1 MIAEVFRA
9 QRYGFIF
16 IYRTFA
22 PEIKAFLTS
31 LRNYQISG
39 LFLTDLRLKLLLWPF
54 FEKAPFFVAKQ
65 HKTPLLLHYDSV
77 MSRSVLAERLEQGA
91 VVAED
96 MALGEH

>member
-39 LFLTDLRLKLLLWPF
+39 HF
-54 FEKAPFFVAKQ
+54 FNRSSTQAIIVAFF
-65 HKTPLLLHYDSV
+65 
-77 MSRSVLAERLEQGA
+77 
-91 VVAED
+91 
-96 MALGEH
+96 